1 MTVMNT
7 NRIAYCPLCNKL
19 INRRNITKNKKIGNL
34 VEKVQNLIDSIGK
47 DTGFDSKYELGFS
60 LFPYFVN
67 KKVYNIIM
75 PMSVYKI
82 WYEYHV

>member
-1 MTVMNT
+1 M
-7 NRIAYCPLCNKL
+7 
-19 INRRNITKNKKIGNL
+19 
-34 VEKVQNLIDSIGK
+34 EKVQNLIDSIGK